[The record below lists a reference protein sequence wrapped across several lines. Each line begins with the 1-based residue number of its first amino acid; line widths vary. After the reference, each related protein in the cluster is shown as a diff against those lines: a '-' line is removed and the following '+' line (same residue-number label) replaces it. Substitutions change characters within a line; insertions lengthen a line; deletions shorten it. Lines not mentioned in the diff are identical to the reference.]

1 MREIDIIDIIC
12 TVSSTFTSCIYASP
26 IWPFQPPW
34 KVDSSYFIDQNDLV
48 LPRLQSGV
56 MVIGRTEIYTESSEC
71 KMSALSNGDYLF
83 GWLHN

>member
-1 MREIDIIDIIC
+1 MREIDIIGIIC
-12 TVSSTFTSCIYASP
+12 TVKYIHLMYICITNLTFSTTR
-26 IWPFQPPW
+26 

-83 GWLHN
+83 G